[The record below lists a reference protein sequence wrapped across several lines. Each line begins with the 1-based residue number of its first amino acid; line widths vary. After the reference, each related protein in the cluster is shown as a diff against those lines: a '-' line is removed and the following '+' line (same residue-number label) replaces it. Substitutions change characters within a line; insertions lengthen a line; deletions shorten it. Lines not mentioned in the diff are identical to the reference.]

1 MASSTQLA
9 LPVPERNSMLAAMAF
24 LTPVK
29 DRGMECSCI
38 YFPTCQ
44 VRVPRF
50 YLSLCSSLC
59 LPPSSFFLLPASSP
73 AQRHR
78 KLASSLGP
86 GNAREKCQITDNG
99 DGERDN
105 MSDRMLDCQ
114 IGCQKL
120 WQIKCPPCRMADRM
134 SYSMFECMPDKMPE
148 YLSKKVYNYRCV
160 WHVYSSMVQGNLT
173 RFLICG

>member
-1 MASSTQLA
+1 MAIFHCKMLVHQRVNVAFFSGYDGDEDPRPPSGINDGLNLLGVYVGICVTVFVSIAMASSTQLA

-29 DRGMECSCI
+29 DWGTESMECSCI

-59 LPPSSFFLLPASSP
+59 LPPSFFLLPASSP
-73 AQRHR
+73 AQRYG

-86 GNAREKCQITDNG
+86 GNARERCQITDNG

-105 MSDRMLDCQ
+105 MS
-114 IGCQKL
+114 G
-120 WQIKCPPCRMADRM
+120 
-134 SYSMFECMPDKMPE
+134 
-148 YLSKKVYNYRCV
+148 
-160 WHVYSSMVQGNLT
+160 
-173 RFLICG
+173 